1 MGVAEAFLNL
11 LEKLG
16 GKTVEVAERP
26 ISRIPSG
33 RSIQDRLRAL
43 KQMQIEVE
51 KEKVKETEKEM
62 AEIIEWRKQEL
73 QKPFSER
80 LAEGML
86 KYFSGPIKAL
96 SSSFRGLD
104 YDLYRANIKMSR
116 ETYVALIIAV
126 SIFLALFA
134 FAVGVLMYFSYTL
147 SLLLGLLGFI
157 SGFLYMRT
165 YPKIVWR
172 SRVAEVE
179 KALPYALRHMA
190 SLLSAGVGITES
202 MVSVA
207 NANYGV
213 ISEEFELMI
222 RDMHTGAS
230 LEEALT
236 KFEEKMDSEGVS
248 RVVKQILRA
257 IKFGGNLADI
267 LYKLAED
274 FAFDYRMKLVEYV
287 QKINGI
293 SFVYMFLTIVMPTM
307 FVVGIL
313 AGSIMARTLILPV
326 ESLALI
332 LLFAFPALSVL
343 MVVMMK
349 RGEPR

>member
-1 MGVAEAFLNL
+1 MGVADVFLNI
-11 LEKLG
+11 LEKIG

-33 RSIQDRLRAL
+33 RSIQDRLRVL

-51 KEKVKETEKEM
+51 KEKIKESEKEM
-62 AEIIEWRKQEL
+62 AEIIEWRRQEL

-86 KYFSGPIKAL
+86 KHFSGPIRTL
-96 SSSFRGLD
+96 SASFRGLD
-104 YDLYRANIKMSR
+104 YDLYRANMKMSR
-116 ETYVALIIAV
+116 DSYVALTIVV
-126 SIFLALFA
+126 SVFLSLFA
-134 FAVGVLMYFSYTL
+134 FAVGVLAYFPYTL
-147 SLLLGLLGFI
+147 SLLFGLLGFMF
-157 SGFLYMRT
+157 GFMYMRI
-165 YPKIVWR
+165 YPKIVWKT
-172 SRVAEVE
+172 RVAEVE
-179 KALPYALRHMA
+179 RELPYALRHMA
-190 SLLSAGVGITES
+190 SLLSAGVGITEA

-207 NANYGV
+207 TANYGV

-230 LEEALT
+230 LEEALA
-236 KFEEKMDSEGVS
+236 KFEEKMDSESVS
-248 RVVKQILRA
+248 RTVKQMIRA

-313 AGSIMARTLILPV
+313 AGSIMARSLILPV

-343 MVVMMK
+343 MVIMIK